1 MSHTQPSPTLT
12 YESQDGRRWYAQIT
26 GYQWLVLIVASAG
39 WIFDT
44 YENQI
49 FNITSGPLLTDLL
62 HHAANSPAVKYYRDL
77 LLGVFL
83 VGGALGGVG
92 FGVLADRFGRGMSMI
107 LSILV
112 YAVFSALTAF
122 AHSIAQVAVLRFL
135 VAVGT
140 GGEWAVA
147 ASLVAEVFPQQA
159 RAYASGIFHATSVI
173 GVGAA
178 SLAGLLAGSNWHL
191 AYLLGI
197 LPAALVLIVRIYI
210 REPDRWK
217 NVHAR
222 ENSSTERPDVVPTPD
237 APSGTTLE
245 YARPEVPTPGGLLE
259 IWRNPEYRTRAILGL
274 LLAAVGLAGYWGVFV
289 AGQPLVERMVISHGG
304 SAAAA
309 REKGQFAYGTV
320 LNIGVAVGLFTMG
333 PLCAWL
339 GRKRA
344 FVLMQLGALI
354 ITPLTCFGPST
365 YTQLLL
371 ILPVFG
377 FFLVGMHAG
386 YAVYFPELFPTRQR
400 ATGAGLCFNGGRLV
414 AAPML
419 WFSAWLKA
427 RPGMDLRMA
436 VSLLGLIYVLG
447 IVLVLLMPETKG
459 VALQD

>member
-1 MSHTQPSPTLT
+1 VPQTEPAPSLDYASP
-12 YESQDGRRWYAQIT
+12 DGPWYAQISR
-26 GYQWLVLIVASAG
+26 YQWLVLIVASAG

-62 HHAANSPAVKYYRDL
+62 HQAANSPEIKYYRDL
-77 LLGVFL
+77 IFGIFL
-83 VGGALGGVG
+83 VGGAVGGIG
-92 FGVLADRFGRGMSMI
+92 FGILADRRGRGLSMI
-107 LSILV
+107 LSIMV
-112 YAVFSALTAF
+112 YAVFSGLTAF
-122 AHSIAQVAVLRFL
+122 AHSIGQVAVLRFL

-147 ASLVAEVFPQQA
+147 ASLVAEVFPERA
-159 RAYASGIFHATSVI
+159 RAHASGVFHATSVI
-173 GVGAA
+173 GVYAA
-178 SLAGLLAGSNWHL
+178 SLAGMAAGSNWHI
-191 AYLLGI
+191 AYLIGI
-197 LPAALVLIVRIYI
+197 LPAVLVLVVRIYI
-210 REPDRWK
+210 REPDRWMK
-217 NVHAR
+217 VRQR
-222 ENSSTERPDVVPTPD
+222 EDAVSTTQALPAGTGNSSGGTLDYA
-237 APSGTTLE
+237 APQ
-245 YARPEVPTPGGLLE
+245 VHTPGGIGE
-259 IWRNPEYRTRAILGL
+259 IWTNPVYRRRAILGL

-289 AGQPLVERMVISHGG
+289 AGQELVVSMLTRHGA
-304 SAAAA
+304 SVADATK
-309 REKGQFAYGTV
+309 RGQLAYGTI
-320 LNIGVAVGLFTMG
+320 LNIGVAVGLFSMG

-354 ITPLTCFGPST
+354 ITPLTCFAPST
-365 YTQLLL
+365 YLQLLL

-427 RPGMDLRMA
+427 RPGMDLRTA
-436 VSLLGLIYVLG
+436 VSLLGLIYIVG
-447 IVLVLLMPETKG
+447 IVLILMMPETKG

>member
-1 MSHTQPSPTLT
+1 MSQTQSPHHLDSLSP
-12 YESQDGRRWYAQIT
+12 ERSWYRLVSR
-26 GYQWLVLIVASAG
+26 YQWLVLIVASAG

-49 FNITSGPLLTDLL
+49 FNVTSGPLLQDLL
-62 HHAANSPAVKYYRDL
+62 HQAASSPEVKYYRDL

-83 VGGALGGVG
+83 VGGAAGGVG
-92 FGVLADRFGRGMSMI
+92 FGILADRRGRSVSMI

-112 YAVFSALTAF
+112 YAIFSGLTAA
-122 AHSIAQVAVLRFL
+122 AHTITQVAVLRFL

-147 ASLVAEVFPQQA
+147 ASLVAEVFPQRA
-159 RAYASGIFHATSVI
+159 RAYASGVFHATSVI

-178 SLAGLLAGSNWHL
+178 ALAGIVTGTNWHV
-191 AYLLGI
+191 AYLVGI

-210 REPDRWK
+210 REPDRWIQI
-217 NVHAR
+217 HAM
-222 ENSSTERPDVVPTPD
+222 EGSPPD
-237 APSGTTLE
+237 SR
-245 YARPEVPTPGGLLE
+245 ARGGLLDV
-259 IWRNPEYRTRAILGL
+259 WRDPDYRRRAILGL

-289 AGQPLVERMVISHGG
+289 AGQPLVERMVTAHGG
-304 SAAAA
+304 SAAEA
-309 REKGQFAYGTV
+309 REKGQFAYGII
-320 LNIGVAVGLFTMG
+320 LNIGVAIGLFAMG

-344 FVLMQLGALI
+344 FVLMQIGALI
-354 ITPLTCFGPST
+354 ITPLTCFAPST
-365 YTQLLL
+365 YVQLLL

-427 RPGMDLRMA
+427 RPHVDLRTA
-436 VSLLGLIYVLG
+436 VSLLSLIYVAG
-447 IVLVLLMPETKG
+447 VVLVLFMPETKG
-459 VALQD
+459 LALED

>member
-1 MSHTQPSPTLT
+1 VSQTQTPPQLDHESP
-12 YESQDGRRWYAQIT
+12 DRPWYRQVT

-39 WIFDT
+39 WVFDT

-49 FNITSGPLLTDLL
+49 FNITSGPLLQDLL
-62 HHAANSPAVKYYRDL
+62 HTAANSPAVKYYRDL

-92 FGVLADRFGRGMSMI
+92 FGVLADRWGRGISMI

-112 YAVFSALTAF
+112 YAVFSALTAA

-147 ASLVAEVFPQQA
+147 ASLVAEVFPQRA
-159 RAYASGIFHATSVI
+159 RAHASGIFHATSVI
-173 GVGAA
+173 GVYAA
-178 SLAGLLAGSNWHL
+178 SLAGMAVGSNWHL
-191 AYLLGI
+191 AYLIGI
-197 LPAALVLIVRIYI
+197 APAVLVLVVRIYI
-210 REPDRWK
+210 REPERWQK
-217 NVHAR
+217 MHGR
-222 ENSSTERPDVVPTPD
+222 ENAAPTPGASPAPGTGARD
-237 APSGTTLE
+237 ATLDD
-245 YARPEVPTPGGLLE
+245 ASPDVPTPGGLAE
-259 IWRNPEYRTRAILGL
+259 VWTNPEYRRRAILGL

-289 AGQPLVERMVISHGG
+289 AGQNLVEGMLVRHG
-304 SAAAA
+304 ATADAA
-309 REKGQFAYGTV
+309 RAQGQFAYGTV
-320 LNIGVAVGLFTMG
+320 LNIGVAVGLFSMG

-344 FVLMQLGALI
+344 FVLMQAGALV
-354 ITPLTCFGPST
+354 ITPLTCFAPST
-365 YTQLLL
+365 YAQLLIL
-371 ILPVFG
+371 LPVFG

-427 RPGMDLRMA
+427 RPGMDLRTA
-436 VSLLGLIYVLG
+436 ISLLGLIYVAG
-447 IVLVLLMPETKG
+447 IVVVLMMPETKD

>member
-1 MSHTQPSPTLT
+1 MSQTDSSPSLD
-12 YESQDGRRWYAQIT
+12 YDSQARPWYAQIS

-49 FNITSGPLLTDLL
+49 FNITSGPLLSDLL
-62 HHAANSPAVKYYRDL
+62 HQAANSPDVKYHRDL
-77 LLGVFL
+77 IFGVFL

-92 FGVLADRFGRGMSMI
+92 FGMLADRWGRGLSMI
-107 LSILV
+107 FWIMV
-112 YAVFSALTAF
+112 YALFSGLTAF

-147 ASLVAEVFPQQA
+147 ASLVAEVFPQRA
-159 RAYASGIFHATSVI
+159 RAYASGVFHATSVI

-178 SLAGLLAGSNWHL
+178 SLAGIVAGTNWHI
-191 AYLLGI
+191 AYLVGI

-217 NVHAR
+217 KARAR
-222 ENSSTERPDVVPTPD
+222 EHAAQHAEGLTSGPSHPTGATPD
-237 APSGTTLE
+237 YAAPQ
-245 YARPEVPTPGGLLE
+245 VPTPGGLGE
-259 IWRNPEYRTRAILGL
+259 IWTNPEYRRRAILGL

-289 AGQPLVERMVISHGG
+289 AGQELVVSMLTRHGA
-304 SAAAA
+304 SAAVA
-309 REKGQFAYGTV
+309 REKGQFAYGMI
-320 LNIGVAVGLFTMG
+320 LNIGVAVGLFSMG

-344 FVLMQLGALI
+344 FVMMQIGALI
-354 ITPLTCFGPST
+354 ITPLTCFAPST
-365 YTQLLL
+365 YMQLLL
-371 ILPVFG
+371 ILPIFG
-377 FFLVGMHAG
+377 FFVVGMHAG

-427 RPGMDLRMA
+427 SPNMDLRAA
-436 VSLLGLIYVLG
+436 VSLLGLIYVAG
-447 IVLVLLMPETKG
+447 IVLVLMMPETKG
-459 VALQD
+459 LALQD

>member
-1 MSHTQPSPTLT
+1 MSQAQPTPTLS
-12 YESQDGRRWYAQIT
+12 YQPQDSRPWYAQIT

-39 WIFDT
+39 WVFDT

-62 HHAANSPAVKYYRDL
+62 HHAANSPEVKYYRDL
-77 LLGVFL
+77 LLGIFL

-92 FGVLADRFGRGMSMI
+92 FGILADRWGRGISMI

-112 YAVFSALTAF
+112 YALFSALTAF
-122 AHSIAQVAVLRFL
+122 AHSIGQVAVLRFL

-147 ASLVAEVFPQQA
+147 ASLVAEVFPQRA
-159 RAYASGIFHATSVI
+159 RAHASGVFHATSVI
-173 GVGAA
+173 GVYAA
-178 SLAGLLAGSNWHL
+178 SLAGMAAGSNWHI

-197 LPAALVLIVRIYI
+197 APAALVLIVRIYI
-210 REPDRWK
+210 REPERWQK
-217 NVHAR
+217 THAIER
-222 ENSSTERPDVVPTPD
+222 TLENS
-237 APSGTTLE
+237 PSGS
-245 YARPEVPTPGGLLE
+245 GLGAV
-259 IWRNPEYRTRAILGL
+259 WRDPVYRRRAILGL

-289 AGQPLVERMVISHGG
+289 AGQNLVESMLLRHGA
-304 SAAAA
+304 SAAVA

-320 LNIGVAVGLFTMG
+320 LNIGVAIGLFSMG

-344 FVLMQLGALI
+344 FVVMQLGALI
-354 ITPLTCFGPST
+354 ITPLTCFGPSS
-365 YTQLLL
+365 YVQLLL

-427 RPGMDLRMA
+427 RPGMDLRTA

-447 IVLVLLMPETKG
+447 IILVLLMPETKG

>member
-1 MSHTQPSPTLT
+1 MPQTQPPLPLEYATH
-12 YESQDGRRWYAQIT
+12 ERPWYAQISR
-26 GYQWLVLIVASAG
+26 YQWLVLIVASAG

-62 HHAANSPAVKYYRDL
+62 HRAANSPEVKYYRDM

-83 VGGALGGVG
+83 VGGAAGGVG
-92 FGVLADRFGRGMSMI
+92 FGVLADRRGRGVSMI

-112 YAVFSALTAF
+112 YALFSALTAF

-147 ASLVAEVFPQQA
+147 ASLVAEVFPQRA
-159 RAYASGIFHATSVI
+159 RAHASGVFHATSVI
-173 GVGAA
+173 GVYAA
-178 SLAGLLAGSNWHL
+178 SLAGMAAGSNWHI
-191 AYLLGI
+191 AYLIGI

-217 NVHAR
+217 KSQAG
-222 ENSSTERPDVVPTPD
+222 EGSIADSP
-237 APSGTTLE
+237 A
-245 YARPEVPTPGGLLE
+245 GGL
-259 IWRNPEYRTRAILGL
+259 IGVWRDPVYRRRAILGL

-289 AGQPLVERMVISHGG
+289 AGQNLVESMLIRHGA
-304 SAAAA
+304 SAAEATK
-309 REKGQFAYGTV
+309 KGQFAYGTI
-320 LNIGVAVGLFTMG
+320 LNIGVAVGLFSMG
-333 PLCAWL
+333 PLCAWV

-354 ITPLTCFGPST
+354 ITPLTCFAPST
-365 YTQLLL
+365 YVQLLI

-427 RPGMDLRMA
+427 RPGMDLRTA
-436 VSLLGLIYVLG
+436 VSLLGMIYVAG
-447 IVLVLLMPETKG
+447 IVVVLLMPETKG
-459 VALQD
+459 MALQD

>member
-1 MSHTQPSPTLT
+1 MSPTQPSPTLK
-12 YESQDGRRWYAQIT
+12 YESQDRRPWYAQIT

-62 HHAANSPAVKYYRDL
+62 RHSANSPEVKYYRDL
-77 LLGVFL
+77 LLGIFL
-83 VGGALGGVG
+83 IGGAAGGVG

-112 YAVFSALTAF
+112 YALFSALTAF
-122 AHSIAQVAVLRFL
+122 AHSMVQVAVLRFL

-191 AYLLGI
+191 AYLVGI

-210 REPDRWK
+210 REPDRWQK
-217 NVHAR
+217 THALEQT
-222 ENSSTERPDVVPTPD
+222 ENSQT
-237 APSGTTLE
+237 G
-245 YARPEVPTPGGLLE
+245 GGLAE
-259 IWRNPEYRTRAILGL
+259 VWRDPAYRRRAVLGL

-289 AGQPLVERMVISHGG
+289 AAQPLVERMVISHGG
-304 SAAAA
+304 SAATA
-309 REKGQFAYGTV
+309 REKGQFAYGTI

-344 FVLMQLGALI
+344 FVLMQVGALI

-436 VSLLGLIYVLG
+436 VSLLGLIYVVG

>member
-1 MSHTQPSPTLT
+1 MSQTQTPPSLE
-12 YESQDGRRWYAQIT
+12 YESHERPWYAQISR
-26 GYQWLVLIVASAG
+26 YQWLVLIVASAG

-62 HHAANSPAVKYYRDL
+62 HQAANSPEVKYYRDL

-83 VGGALGGVG
+83 IGGAAGGVG
-92 FGVLADRFGRGMSMI
+92 FGMLADRWGRGMSMI
-107 LSILV
+107 ISILV

-122 AHSIAQVAVLRFL
+122 AHSIHQVAVLRFL

-147 ASLVAEVFPQQA
+147 ASLVAEVFPERA
-159 RAYASGIFHATSVI
+159 RAHASGVFHATSVI
-173 GVGAA
+173 GVYAA
-178 SLAGLLAGSNWHL
+178 SLAGMAAGSNWHI
-191 AYLLGI
+191 AYLIGI

-210 REPDRWK
+210 REPDRWVK
-217 NVHAR
+217 VRAR
-222 ENSSTERPDVVPTPD
+222 NAAASPIQGSLTATSNLNGGTLDYA
-237 APSGTTLE
+237 APE
-245 YARPEVPTPGGLLE
+245 AHTPGGIAE
-259 IWRNPEYRTRAILGL
+259 IWTNPVYRRRAMLGL

-289 AGQPLVERMVISHGG
+289 AGQELVVSMLTRHGA
-304 SAAAA
+304 SAAVA
-309 REKGQFAYGTV
+309 REKGQFAYGTI
-320 LNIGVAVGLFTMG
+320 LNIGVAIGLFSMG

-354 ITPLTCFGPST
+354 ITPLTCFAPST
-365 YTQLLL
+365 YVQLLL

-427 RPGMDLRMA
+427 RPGMDLRSA
-436 VSLLGLIYVLG
+436 VSLLGLIYILG
-447 IVLVLLMPETKG
+447 IVLILMMPETKG

>member
-1 MSHTQPSPTLT
+1 MNAINEAPERIALTGNRFPAIATVSQTDSSPSLD
-12 YESQDGRRWYAQIT
+12 YDSQARPWYAQIS

-49 FNITSGPLLTDLL
+49 FNITSGPLLSDLL
-62 HHAANSPAVKYYRDL
+62 HQAANSPDVKYHRDL
-77 LLGVFL
+77 IFGVFL

-92 FGVLADRFGRGMSMI
+92 FGMLADRWGRGLSMI
-107 LSILV
+107 FSIMV
-112 YAVFSALTAF
+112 YALFSGLTAF
-122 AHSIAQVAVLRFL
+122 AHSISQVAALRFL

-147 ASLVAEVFPQQA
+147 ASLVAEVFPQRA
-159 RAYASGIFHATSVI
+159 RAYASGVFHATSVI

-178 SLAGLLAGSNWHL
+178 ALAGIVAGTNWHI
-191 AYLLGI
+191 AYLVGI

-217 NVHAR
+217 QTHATEGSSSDSHAR
-222 ENSSTERPDVVPTPD
+222 GGLPDV
-237 APSGTTLE
+237 
-245 YARPEVPTPGGLLE
+245 
-259 IWRNPEYRTRAILGL
+259 WRNPDYRRRAILGL
-274 LLAAVGLAGYWGVFV
+274 LLAAVGLAGYWGVFA
-289 AGQPLVERMVISHGG
+289 AGQPLVERMVTARAG
-304 SAAAA
+304 SASEA
-309 REKGQFAYGTV
+309 REKGQFAYGII
-320 LNIGVAVGLFTMG
+320 LNIGVAVGLFSMG

-354 ITPLTCFGPST
+354 ITPLTCFAPST
-365 YTQLLL
+365 YIQLLL

-427 RPGMDLRMA
+427 SPNMDLRAA
-436 VSLLGLIYVLG
+436 VSLLGLIYVAG
-447 IVLVLLMPETKG
+447 IVLVLMMPETKG
-459 VALQD
+459 LALQD

>member
-1 MSHTQPSPTLT
+1 MSRTDSPPSLDSA
-12 YESQDGRRWYAQIT
+12 SQERSWYAQIS
-26 GYQWLVLIVASAG
+26 GYQWLVLAVASAG

-49 FNITSGPLLTDLL
+49 FPITSGPLLSDLL
-62 HHAANSPAVKYYRDL
+62 HLAASSPAVKYYRDL
-77 LLGVFL
+77 LNGFFL
-83 VGGALGGVG
+83 VGGAIGGVG
-92 FGVLADRFGRGMSMI
+92 FGVLADRKGRGVSMI

-112 YAVFSALTAF
+112 YAVFSSLTAF
-122 AHSIAQVAVLRFL
+122 AHSIPQVAVFRFL

-147 ASLVAEVFPQQA
+147 ASLVAEVFPQRA
-159 RAYASGIFHATSVI
+159 RAYASGVFHATSVI

-178 SLAGLLAGSNWHL
+178 SLAGYAVGTNWRI
-191 AYLLGI
+191 AFLLGI
-197 LPAALVLIVRIYI
+197 VPAALVLIVRIYI
-210 REPDRWK
+210 REPERWK
-217 NVHAR
+217 HAQAIENVAA
-222 ENSSTERPDVVPTPD
+222 E
-237 APSGTTLE
+237 AG
-245 YARPEVPTPGGLLE
+245 GGLLDV
-259 IWRNPEYRTRAILGL
+259 WRDPIYRRRALLGL

-289 AGQPLVERMVISHGG
+289 AGQPLVERMVLAHGG
-304 SAAAA
+304 SAAEA
-309 REKGQFAYGTV
+309 REKGQFAYGTI
-320 LNIGVAVGLFTMG
+320 LNIGVAVGLFSMG

-344 FVLMQLGALI
+344 FVLMQVGALVV
-354 ITPLTCFGPST
+354 TPVTCFLPAT
-365 YTQLLL
+365 YLQLLL

-419 WFSAWLKA
+419 WFSATLKEHV
-427 RPGMDLRMA
+427 DLRTA